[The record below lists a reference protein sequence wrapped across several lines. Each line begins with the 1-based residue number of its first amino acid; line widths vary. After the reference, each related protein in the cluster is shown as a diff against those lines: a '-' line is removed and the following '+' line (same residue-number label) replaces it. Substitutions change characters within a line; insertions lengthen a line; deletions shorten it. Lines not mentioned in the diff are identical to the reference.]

1 MTDSTNRGLHVL
13 TVDDEV
19 PAVEQMQWLLEAD
32 PLVAKVYTATDVAQA
47 KEIMHQH
54 RIDVVLLDIHMPGTT
69 GMDLAQELRRQ
80 EAAETPHVVFVTA
93 DARPAVHAFE
103 LDALDYLLKPVR
115 PARLHEALR
124 KTLTRVD
131 TGPLAQVPDPGRV
144 TVQQGAQQLLIPIR
158 SIRWAQA
165 QGDYARI
172 YTEDD
177 SYLLRISLAGIEEE
191 WAAYDFVRIHRSH
204 IVNLNYATKIVQ
216 HSGRMRIYIED
227 TELPVSRRLMP
238 HVRQRL
244 KQLNFRTVPRGGG

>member
-1 MTDSTNRGLHVL
+1 MSQSQDPGLHVL
-13 TVDDEV
+13 AVDDEV

-32 PLVAKVYTATDVAQA
+32 PLVGVVHTATSVAGA
-47 KEIMHQH
+47 KHVMSRH
-54 RIDVVLLDIHMPGTT
+54 RVDVVMLDIHMPGPT
-69 GMDLAQELRRQ
+69 GMDLAHELRRQ
-80 EAAETPHVVFVTA
+80 DNGDVPHVIFVTA

-124 KTLTRVD
+124 KTLSRVD
-131 TGPLAQVPDPGRV
+131 TGAITQLPEQGRV
-144 TVQQGAQQLLIPIR
+144 TVQQGAQQLFVPIR
-158 SIRWAQA
+158 TIRWAQA

-177 SYLLRISLAGIEEE
+177 SYLLRISLTGIEED

-204 IVNLNYATKIVQ
+204 IVNLNYANKIVQ
-216 HSGRMRIYIED
+216 QDGKMFMFVGD

-238 HVRQRL
+238 QVRQRL
-244 KQLNFRTVPRGGG
+244 KQLNVRSVPRSHG